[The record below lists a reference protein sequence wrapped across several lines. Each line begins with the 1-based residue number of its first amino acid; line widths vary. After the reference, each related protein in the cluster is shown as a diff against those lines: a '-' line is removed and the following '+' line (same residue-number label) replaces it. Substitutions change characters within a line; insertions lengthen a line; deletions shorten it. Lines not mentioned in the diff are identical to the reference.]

1 MGGRRSRALF
11 FTLALASPWCL
22 QAQQGD
28 TFAYTGD
35 DLVRS
40 KQNVRYLNYGG
51 FANNFALDGQ
61 TVVVPYLPSF
71 FYEAGYLLTPAN
83 DRAGLCISAMPE
95 IFLYPLFM
103 GRVTG
108 ILDAN
113 FLNEASTHEK
123 RGLGLRIGIGYSA
136 LGSTFGFTESTPVIR
151 AALLIEN
158 IRASYTYSWGRRTIV
173 DHQLAVAIKF
183 DW

>member
-1 MGGRRSRALF
+1 MAGRKSRTLF
-11 FTLALASPWCL
+11 LLLALSCPWCL
-22 QAQQGD
+22 KAQQGG

-40 KQNVRYLNYGG
+40 KANRHNLNYGG
-51 FANNFALDGQ
+51 FASNFAVSGQ
-61 TVVVPYLPSF
+61 MTVVGYLPSF
-71 FYEAGYLLTPAN
+71 FYEAGYLLTPSN
-83 DRAGLCISAMPE
+83 RHAGLCISVMPE
-95 IFLYPLFM
+95 IFLYPWFM

-108 ILDAN
+108 VLDAN
-113 FLNEASTHEK
+113 FLNEASTQED
-123 RGLGLRIGIGYSA
+123 RGVGFRLGLGYSA

-151 AALLIEN
+151 AAILIAN
-158 IRASYTYSWGRRTIV
+158 IRATYTYSLGHRTLV